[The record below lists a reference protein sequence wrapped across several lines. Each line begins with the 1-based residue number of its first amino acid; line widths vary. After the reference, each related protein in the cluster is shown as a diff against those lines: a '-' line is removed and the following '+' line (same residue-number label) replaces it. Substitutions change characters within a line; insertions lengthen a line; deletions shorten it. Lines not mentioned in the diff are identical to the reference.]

1 MIDLLD
7 YIHKKICIDKEEA
20 VEWND
25 PTKNKELAEIL
36 LRMRVYTTVYE
47 ELVFPANK
55 LSDYLYKNR
64 DKIEE

>member
-7 YIHKKICIDKEEA
+7 YIHKKIYIDKEES

-36 LRMRVYTTVYE
+36 LRMRVYTIVYE
-47 ELVFPANK
+47 ELVFPTNK
-55 LSDYLYKNR
+55 SSDYLYKNS
-64 DKIEE
+64 DEIE